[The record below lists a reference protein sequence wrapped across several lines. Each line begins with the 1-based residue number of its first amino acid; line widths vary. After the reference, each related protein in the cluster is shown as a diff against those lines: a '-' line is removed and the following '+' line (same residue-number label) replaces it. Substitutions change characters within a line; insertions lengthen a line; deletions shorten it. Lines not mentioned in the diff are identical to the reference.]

1 MAVSY
6 RFNDGLLEFTF
17 SGSTSSHELFDTF
30 QTAYRDPRC
39 PKQCNLLIDT
49 RQSTSLEGRLIAKI
63 KGFSDFILKH
73 PERPPARRVAV
84 LVREEILERYTDLAQ
99 TMQQE
104 TRLSIR
110 LFGDETSARQW
121 LTEEEPD

>member
-17 SGSTSSHELFDTF
+17 SGSTSSHELFETF
-30 QTAYRDPRC
+30 QSAYRDPLC
-39 PKQCNLLIDT
+39 PKEGDLLIDT

-63 KGFSDFILKH
+63 KSFSDFILKH
-73 PERPPARRVAV
+73 PERPPVRRVAV
-84 LVREEILERYTDLAQ
+84 LVREEILERYTDLAH

-110 LFGDETSARQW
+110 LFGDEERARQW
-121 LTEEEPD
+121 LMEKGSD